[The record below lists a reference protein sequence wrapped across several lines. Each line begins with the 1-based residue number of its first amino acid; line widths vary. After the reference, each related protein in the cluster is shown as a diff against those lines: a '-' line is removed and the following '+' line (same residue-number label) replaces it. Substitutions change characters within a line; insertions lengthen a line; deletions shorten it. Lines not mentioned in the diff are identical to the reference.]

1 MAPIDASNNPDKVS
15 YSFSVKIIMSKGEP
29 GYAQIR

>member
-1 MAPIDASNNPDKVS
+1 MASIDASDNPNKVS

-29 GYAQIR
+29 SYAQIW

>member
-1 MAPIDASNNPDKVS
+1 MAPIDASKNPDKVS

-29 GYAQIR
+29 G